1 MLTLRKDHFDEVIR
15 QARIEIP
22 NECCGLIGGHEHIA
36 KSIYPLNNVAA
47 NPLVTYEAA
56 PEALFHAQR
65 LMRARAEELLA
76 IYHSHPR
83 AVEPRPSETDVR
95 LAYYP
100 GAIYLIIALGSGAPI
115 VKAFRISEKERISEP
130 VEYQITDA

>member
-1 MLTLRKDHFDEVIR
+1 MLTLRKDHFVEIIR
-15 QARIEIP
+15 HARTEIP

-36 KSIYPLNNVAA
+36 KSIYQLNNVAD
-47 NPLVTYEAA
+47 NPRVTYEAA
-56 PEALFHAQR
+56 PEELFKAQR
-65 LMRARAEELLA
+65 TMRESNEQLLA

-100 GAIYLIIALGSGAPI
+100 DAIYLIIALGSAEPI
-115 VKAFRISEKERISEP
+115 VKAFRISEKERVSEL
-130 VEYQITDA
+130 VEYEITDA

>member
-15 QARIEIP
+15 QARTEIP
-22 NECCGLIGGHEHIA
+22 NECCGLIGGHECIA

-56 PEALFHAQR
+56 PEALFNAQR

-100 GAIYLIIALGSGAPI
+100 GAIYLIIALGGGEPI
-115 VKAFRISEKERISEP
+115 VKAFLISEKERVSEP